1 MNSKNAGTYSTFAY
15 RPLILVV
22 GLALFIT
29 ALINVSL
36 IARESAL
43 AELYSKAQAE
53 LAQYRSNVE
62 QRLIRY
68 RSLPELLA
76 NHSLLYQVVS
86 DYRSEFVREQAN
98 RYLQDAADLVRALD
112 IYVMDAQG
120 TTQAAS
126 NWLKPTSFIDR
137 NFSFRPYFT
146 DAMEGKAG
154 SYFAL
159 GSTTNKRGYYF
170 SYPMR
175 QGEEIIGVVV
185 VKIDLDEI
193 EEEWNDPDSEILVS
207 DSDSVVVISTRPDWM
222 FKTLRPLE
230 AEQMRRIIESL
241 RYGDQPLNSL
251 DIVHRETSEDG
262 LEIITLLDGD
272 SLGGQ
277 SLGKVTARQYF
288 RVSTPLADTDL
299 QVNLLVSFEPIEKR
313 IFIAQ
318 AFTSGGFILLLL
330 VWLAAFQRRRM
341 RSDRLRFE
349 AREAQARQEN
359 EARIAG
365 IINNTNAG
373 LSLIDT
379 DGRIEYFN
387 PFLERLF
394 GYKLEELVGQ
404 PFYMLLSNADRPLMQ
419 QYVMREIDTRE
430 QYLRLEAECA
440 RANGSHFPAEMT
452 LSTMLLGGRYHLIV
466 TLVDIT
472 ERRRHLAAM
481 ERVQEELEERVENRT
496 ADLQAANARLL
507 AEVDQHRQTQNEL
520 IQAAKLAVIGQMS
533 AGINHELNQPLTA
546 IRNYADNSVKFIE
559 RQEPEKAIKNLQTIS
574 ALTERMARIIHP
586 LKEFARK
593 SDHHS
598 SRVCLRDLKDGAM
611 SILYGQIEK
620 EAVSVEWPGELDQY
634 WVAGDLLRLE
644 QVVVNLINNA
654 IQALENTDNKRIV
667 VKIEPA
673 EQGYLTLSVCDSGPG
688 LSDEAKAR
696 IFEPFFTTKSQ
707 GQGLGLG
714 LSISQRIVASLGG
727 ELSVHSSQ
735 LGGAEFRIRLKK
747 DGESNHPDSKPISQE
762 TVK

>member
-1 MNSKNAGTYSTFAY
+1 M
-15 RPLILVV
+15 V
-22 GLALFIT
+22 GLALFVT

-36 IARESAL
+36 IAREAAL
-43 AELYSKAQAE
+43 AELYTKAQAE

-68 RSLPELLA
+68 RSLPQLLA
-76 NHSLLYQVVS
+76 NHSLLYQVVGE
-86 DYRSEFVREQAN
+86 YRSEFVREQAN
-98 RYLQDAADLVRALD
+98 IYLQDAADLVRALD
-112 IYVMDAQG
+112 IYVMDAEG
-120 TTQAAS
+120 TTRAAS
-126 NWLKPTSFIDR
+126 NWLKPTSFVGR

-146 DAMEGKAG
+146 DAMEGKPG

-170 SYPMR
+170 SYPIR
-175 QGEEIIGVVV
+175 QGEQILGAVV

-222 FKTLRPLE
+222 FRTLQPLD
-230 AEQMRRIIESL
+230 AEQMRRIVDSL
-241 RYGDQPLNSL
+241 RYGDQPLDSLNIVRRENS
-251 DIVHRETSEDG
+251 DEG

-272 SLGGQ
+272 SLGGE
-277 SLGKVTARQYF
+277 SLGQVTARQYF

-299 QVNLLVSFEPIEKR
+299 QVNLLVSFEPIER
-313 IFIAQ
+313 SVFIAQ
-318 AFTSGGFILLLL
+318 AFTSGGFVLLLL
-330 VWLAAFQRRRM
+330 VWLAAFQRRRI
-341 RSDRLRFE
+341 RSDRRRFE
-349 AREAQARQEN
+349 AREEQARQES

-379 DGRIEYFN
+379 EGRIEYFN

-404 PFYMLLSNADRPLMQ
+404 PFYTLLSDADRPLMQ

-440 RANGSHFPAEMT
+440 RANGEHFPVEMT
-452 LSTMLLGGRYHLIV
+452 LSSMVLGGRYHLIV

-481 ERVQEELEERVENRT
+481 ERAQEELEERVEKRT
-496 ADLQAANARLL
+496 ADLQSANAKLL
-507 AEVDQHRQTQNEL
+507 AEVEQHRQTQNEL

-559 RQEPEKAIKNLQTIS
+559 REQPEKAIKNLQTIS
-574 ALTERMARIIHP
+574 GLTERMARIIHP

-620 EAVSVEWPGELDQY
+620 EAVAVSWPENLDQY

-654 IQALENTDNKRIV
+654 IQALENSEDKRIEIHV
-667 VKIEPA
+667 RESEPD
-673 EQGYLTLSVCDSGPG
+673 YLSISVCDSGPG
-688 LSDEAKAR
+688 LSEEAKTR

-727 ELSVHSSQ
+727 ELSVDSAK
-735 LGGAEFRIRLKK
+735 LGGAAFRIRLKSVASSTVDK
-747 DGESNHPDSKPISQE
+747 STMNQE
-762 TVK
+762 ALK